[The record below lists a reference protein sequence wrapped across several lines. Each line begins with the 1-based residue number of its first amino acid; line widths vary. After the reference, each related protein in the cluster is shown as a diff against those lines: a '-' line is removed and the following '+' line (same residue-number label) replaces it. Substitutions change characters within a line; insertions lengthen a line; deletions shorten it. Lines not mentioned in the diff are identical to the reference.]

1 MNYSSVFNKEI
12 FENVI
17 RELNEECRISRGYT
31 SQIAGSTAFSATT
44 TSIITYVLS
53 KLDSLSNEEKRKLEK
68 DILSFKIEKEGFYC
82 KSIGN
87 EDSVTVWSTAQSCLA
102 LIEIGTKEELFLE
115 SIEWLCDVQLED
127 GGWSY
132 NGKENEVSRIGYC
145 LYTVMVL
152 CKITNKN
159 LKIERTLKRAIEY
172 IENYIPKDT
181 CEKIIKYFLLIFLKV
196 KARDEVLEKDII
208 LSFIN
213 ENSGD
218 ELANYTIVEPGSGLH
233 HFYVPWYVPGFY
245 MFFRRFLEPD
255 HPIVL
260 LLMKWF
266 SDNII
271 DKKGWA
277 SDIHNKKIYS
287 WATAL
292 SILSI
297 DFWNRDCQRKSVTI
311 KRLDSLE
318 AIKARMLMIKEE
330 NGMPIYMSVCP
341 LNGGKCNLRDK
352 IELAYNDMN
361 IFLDIPYQNA
371 YLTYEKQIRT
381 TVKKNG
387 LNVVIAKNKQ
397 KSDVLLCKVCQLIQT
412 CKYGIADIS
421 EESLNIPFELGLMY
435 GLGKSCVILKKKNAK
450 QPSDVQGIEYIQ
462 YENTDEL
469 NSQLKD
475 WLKENVK

>member
-1 MNYSSVFNKEI
+1 MNYSSIFNKEI

-17 RELNEECRISRGYT
+17 RELNGECRISRGYT
-31 SQIAGSTAFSATT
+31 SQIAGSMAFSATT
-44 TSIITYVLS
+44 TAIITYVLS

-87 EDSVTVWSTAQSCLA
+87 IDSVTVWSTAQSCLA
-102 LIEIGTKEELFLE
+102 LIEIDTKEELFLD
-115 SIEWLCDVQLED
+115 SIEWLCDVQLKD

-145 LYTVMVL
+145 LYTVMAL
-152 CKITNKN
+152 CKMTNKN
-159 LKIERTLKRAIEY
+159 LKIERALNRAIKY
-172 IENYIPKDT
+172 IENYAPKDT
-181 CEKIIKYFLLIFLKV
+181 CEKIIKYFLLISLKI
-196 KARDEVLEKDII
+196 KDRNEVQEKDII
-208 LSFIN
+208 LNFIN
-213 ENSGD
+213 ENSD

-266 SDNII
+266 SINII
-271 DKKGWA
+271 DKKGW
-277 SDIHNKKIYS
+277 SPDKHNKKIYS
-287 WATAL
+287 WASAL

-311 KRLDSLE
+311 KKLDSLE
-318 AIKARMLMIKEE
+318 VIKEQMLMIKED

-352 IELAYNDMN
+352 IELAYDDMN

-381 TVKKNG
+381 TVKKSG

>member
-1 MNYSSVFNKEI
+1 MKYSSVFNEEI

-17 RELNEECRISRGYT
+17 RELNEECKISRGFT

-53 KLDSLSNEEKRKLEK
+53 KLDSLSFDEKRSLEK

-82 KSIGN
+82 NSIGN

-102 LIEIGTKEELFLE
+102 LIEIDTKEELFLDT
-115 SIEWLCDVQLED
+115 IEWLCDVQLED

-132 NGKENEVSRIGYC
+132 NGKENEVGRIGYC

-152 CKITNKN
+152 HKIVNKN
-159 LKIERTLKRAIEY
+159 LKIEKAISKA
-172 IENYIPKDT
+172 IQFIKNYRPKDT
-181 CEKIIKYFLLIFLKV
+181 CEKIIKYYLLIFL
-196 KARDEVLEKDII
+196 EVETRNEVQEKDII

-213 ENSGD
+213 ENSD

-233 HFYVPWYVPGFY
+233 HFYVPWYVPAFY
-245 MFFRRFLEPD
+245 MFFRKFIEPD
-255 HPIVL
+255 HPISL
-260 LLMKWF
+260 FLMKWF

-271 DKKGWA
+271 DKKGWS

-292 SILSI
+292 SILCI
-297 DFWNRDCQRKSVTI
+297 DFWNRDCQRKSINI
-311 KRLDSLE
+311 KKLDS
-318 AIKARMLMIKEE
+318 IKVIKEKMLMIKEDA
-330 NGMPIYMSVCP
+330 GMPIYMSVCP
-341 LNGGKCNLRDK
+341 LNGGRCNLRDK
-352 IELAYNDMN
+352 IELAYNDTN

-371 YLTYEKQIRT
+371 YLTYEKQIRAT
-381 TVKKNG
+381 IKKSG

-435 GLGKSCVILKKKNAK
+435 GLGKSCAILKKKNAK
-450 QPSDVQGIEYIQ
+450 QPSDIQGIEYIQ

-469 NSQLKD
+469 NNQLRD
-475 WLKENVK
+475 WIKENIK

>member
-1 MNYSSVFNKEI
+1 MNYSRVFDKVI

-17 RELNEECRISRGYT
+17 KELKEECKISRGFT

-53 KLDSLSNEEKRKLEK
+53 KLGSLTIEEKECLEQ
-68 DILSFKIEKEGFYC
+68 DILSFKINEEGFYFN
-82 KSIGN
+82 SIGN
-87 EDSVTVWSTAQSCLA
+87 PDSVTVWSTAQSCLA
-102 LIEIGTKEELFLE
+102 LIEIGTKEDSFLD
-115 SIEWLCDVQLED
+115 SIEWLCKVQAKD

-145 LYTVMVL
+145 LYTVMAL
-152 CKITNKN
+152 YKITNKSLAVEKAIN
-159 LKIERTLKRAIEY
+159 RAVQFIK
-172 IENYIPKDT
+172 NYNPKDT
-181 CEKIIKYFLLIFLKV
+181 CEKIIKYFLLLFLKIEDRSEL
-196 KARDEVLEKDII
+196 KEKEII
-208 LSFIN
+208 LDFIN
-213 ENSGD
+213 ENSN
-218 ELANYTIVEPGSGLH
+218 ELYNYTIVEPGSGLH
-233 HFYVPWYVPGFY
+233 HFYVPWYVPAFY
-245 MFFRRFLEPD
+245 MFFRKFVEPN

-260 LLMKWF
+260 FLMKWF
-266 SDNII
+266 SNNII
-271 DKKGWA
+271 DKKGWS

-297 DFWNRDCQRKSVTI
+297 DFWNRDCKRKSIVVDSFKDLDFI
-311 KRLDSLE
+311 KE
-318 AIKARMLMIKEE
+318 QMLMIKEE

-341 LNGGKCNLRDK
+341 LNGGRCNLKSK
-352 IELAYNDMN
+352 IELAYDDKN

-381 TVKKNG
+381 TVKKSG
-387 LNVVIAKNKQ
+387 LNVIIAKNRQ

-412 CKYGIADIS
+412 CRYGIADIS

-435 GLGKSCVILKKKNAK
+435 GLGKSCAILKQKNAK

-469 NSQLKD
+469 NNQLKD
-475 WLKENVK
+475 WIKENVK

>member
-1 MNYSSVFNKEI
+1 MNYSSIFNKEI

-17 RELNEECRISRGYT
+17 RELNGECRISRGYT

-87 EDSVTVWSTAQSCLA
+87 VDSVTVWSTAQSCLA
-102 LIEIGTKEELFLE
+102 LIEIGTKEELFLD
-115 SIEWLCDVQLED
+115 SIEWLCDVQLKD

-145 LYTVMVL
+145 LYTVMAL
-152 CKITNKN
+152 CKMTNKN
-159 LKIERTLKRAIEY
+159 LKIERTLNRAIDY
-172 IENYIPKDT
+172 IENYAPKDT
-181 CEKIIKYFLLIFLKV
+181 CEKIIKYFLLISLKI
-196 KARDEVLEKDII
+196 KDRSEVQEKDII
-208 LSFIN
+208 LNFIN
-213 ENSGD
+213 ENSD

-266 SDNII
+266 SINII
-271 DKKGWA
+271 DKKGW
-277 SDIHNKKIYS
+277 SPDKHNKKIYS
-287 WATAL
+287 WASAL

-297 DFWNRDCQRKSVTI
+297 EFWNRDCQRKSVTI
-311 KRLDSLE
+311 KKLDSLE
-318 AIKARMLMIKEE
+318 VIKEQMLMIKED

-352 IELAYNDMN
+352 IELAYDEMN

-381 TVKKNG
+381 TVKKSG

-469 NSQLKD
+469 NNQLKD
-475 WLKENVK
+475 WLKENIK